1 MATVERSLP
10 IHRAARHS
18 TVRHRLATGVRCA
31 SWFWIIGAAAY
42 VGLVQSAAPSLGP
55 WESVLAAAVVVAP
68 GALAIFLSWFLD

>member
-18 TVRHRLATGVRCA
+18 IARHRLATGVRCA
-31 SWFWIIGAAAY
+31 SWLWIIGAAVT
-42 VGLVQSAAPSLGP
+42 VGVVQSAAPSFGP